1 MSEAAIPLGAA
12 DEPRPRPRRSWLP
25 RLTRIVAGALI
36 ALLLL
41 VATGIYILDTDAGH
55 RFIVDRIAMVSP
67 RSGLKIR
74 IGRIDGSIWN
84 EVRLRDVRL
93 YDPKG
98 LFAESSMIEADWTP
112 AAWLS
117 NRLWIDRL
125 QSELVTVHRLPKLRP
140 SEKPGP
146 ILPGFDIHIGR
157 LVIDQL
163 RFEPAI
169 TGQRRIG
176 RLVGDIDIRSGRA
189 IVHLNG
195 AVRGSGERLKLA
207 LDSEPDR
214 GKFDADVRLHAPAD
228 SIMGALVGIKR
239 PFALV
244 IQGDGSWATWSGSAT
259 IDVSDRR
266 TGMLLLQAKQGR
278 YSLRG
283 RLAPAPFLT
292 GKQQR
297 LTTPEIQVEG
307 AASFANRRL
316 DGRISGRTEALKI
329 ESKGVVDLA
338 ASSFDDVQIGVDL
351 LRPAALFPNMSG
363 SKIRLTMVLDG
374 PFGTTNFA
382 YRLSSPHFAFD
393 TTGFDDVLAEGRG
406 HWSNTPILVPIR
418 FTARHVTGV
427 GEAAGG
433 ILANLRVE
441 GVLKFTSKL
450 LSGENLMLTSDKMKA
465 KISLFVDLVTGH
477 YDVIMAGGL
486 TRYLI
491 PGLGIVDVLTEL
503 RVVPGPGGKGS
514 VVTGKGRAWVRRFD
528 NKFLAGLAGG
538 LPQIETALLR
548 SPEGV
553 LHFQS
558 LRLIGPAIRLTGNG
572 YRRRDGTF
580 HFEGPGTQGQYGPFT
595 LLLDGPIDRPK
606 MTIGLAHPMNSL
618 GLTRVTLQLDPT
630 AQGYA
635 YRAAGGSTLGTFTSH
650 GAILLPRGQSATIQI
665 AALDVSG
672 THATGSLRSDPGGFN
687 GQLTLAG
694 GGVNG
699 SLLFRPASGVQRIEA
714 HLSAQG
720 ARFAGPPALAVQR
733 GRVDGV
739 ILLNPD
745 GTSIE
750 GSVSLRGVSR
760 GALSLARLDAQASLR
775 GGRGQVRGTLAGV
788 RGRNFA
794 LELAANVA
802 SERISVTGSGTI
814 DRRPVALAE
823 PAVFTSERGG
833 WRLAPTSLRFAG
845 GKATFSGLFGAATTE
860 VAARMDAMPLT
871 VLDIAYPQLGLG
883 GTASG
888 SLSYRTSANGVP
900 VGDINLRVSGLTRA
914 GLVLTTKPVD
924 VGVVAKL
931 DGVNAAMRAVAVS
944 EGRTIGRAQA
954 RVAPMAR
961 GGTLMDRLSRA
972 PLMAQLR
979 YNGPA
984 DTLWRLTGVELLDLS
999 GPLAV
1004 GADATG
1010 TMENPQVRG
1019 IVRAAQARLESPIL
1033 GTVIENIQSSGRFSG
1048 SQLLLDSFSGST
1060 KKGGRISGGG
1070 SFNFGVGQGIGM
1082 DVVLDAQAA
1091 QLIDRDDIKAQV
1103 TGPLKITSEGNG
1115 GTISGKLALVSGTYR
1130 LGAATASAQVPRL
1143 PVREINLPYDEVPA
1157 AAPAKPWTIDL
1168 AVNARN
1174 RLQVTG
1180 LGMTSEWGADLALKG
1195 TVDTP
1200 RISGQARLIRG
1211 NYDFAGRRFDLER
1224 GFIYFQGESPPNP
1237 RLDITAEGGIQGI
1250 DATIRVTGRGQ
1261 KPEITFTSTPALPQD
1276 ELLSRLLFGTSI
1288 TNLSAPEAV
1297 QLAAAVAAL
1306 NNTGGSLDPINALRR
1321 VVGLDRL
1328 RILPADIATGQG
1340 TSIAAGKYI
1349 GRQVYVEVITDGRGY
1364 SATRLEY
1371 QITRWLSIL
1380 STVSTVGRQ
1389 SVNLR
1394 ISKDY

>member
-1 MSEAAIPLGAA
+1 MSEAAIPLEPVA
-12 DEPRPRPRRSWLP
+12 DKPSARRPRRWTKILAK
-25 RLTRIVAGALI
+25 IAGGILI
-36 ALLLL
+36 LLLL
-41 VATGIYILDTDAGH
+41 AAAAAFFILDTDAGH
-55 RFIVDRIAMVSP
+55 RFIADRVAMVSP
-67 RSGLKIR
+67 HSGLEIR
-74 IGRIDGSIWN
+74 IGRIDGSIWHK
-84 EVRLRDVRL
+84 VRLRDVRL

-98 LFAESSMIEADWTP
+98 LFAESSLIEADWHP
-112 AAWLS
+112 VAWLS
-117 NRLWIDRL
+117 NRVSIDRL
-125 QSELVTVHRLPKLRP
+125 QSELVTIHRFPKLRP

-146 ILPGFDIHIGR
+146 ILPSFDIYIGK
-157 LVIDQL
+157 LTVDQL

-169 TGQRRIG
+169 TGERRIG
-176 RLVGDIDIRSGRA
+176 SLAGDVDIRSGRA
-189 IVHLNG
+189 VVHLDS

-214 GKFDADVRLHAPAD
+214 GKFDADVRLNAPAD
-228 SIMGALVGIKR
+228 SVMGALVGIKR

-244 IQGDGSWATWSGSAT
+244 LQGDGSWTAWAGNAAM
-259 IDVSDRR
+259 DVSGQR
-266 TGMLLLQAKQGR
+266 TVMLRLQAREGQ

-283 RLAPAPFLT
+283 RLAPSPFLS
-292 GKQQR
+292 GRLQR
-297 LTTPEIQVEG
+297 LTAPVIEVAGT
-307 AASFANRRL
+307 ATFANRRL
-316 DGRISGRTEALKI
+316 DGRLSLRTDALKV
-329 ESKGVVDLA
+329 EGRGVIDLA
-338 ASSFDDVQIGVDL
+338 KSGFDNVQLGIDL
-351 LRPAALFPNMSG
+351 LRPQALFPNMTG
-363 SKIRLTMVLDG
+363 DKIRLTALIDG
-374 PFGTTNFA
+374 PFGSAAFA
-382 YRLSSPHFAFD
+382 YRLTSPHFAFD
-393 TTGFDDVLAEGRG
+393 TTGFDDVLAEGRS
-406 HWSNTPILVPIR
+406 HWSKAPILVPIR

-441 GVLKFTSKL
+441 GVLKLTPRL
-450 LSGENLMLTSDKMKA
+450 LSGEKLMLTSDKLKA

-477 YDVIMAGGL
+477 YDVILAGGL
-486 TRYLI
+486 TRYFI

-514 VVTGKGRAWVRRFD
+514 LVTGRGRAWVRRFD

-538 LPQIETALLR
+538 LPRIETSLLR
-548 SPEGV
+548 TPDGI

-558 LRLIGPAIRLTGNG
+558 LRLFGPAIRLTGNG

-595 LLLDGPIDRPK
+595 LLLDGAIDRPR
-606 MTIGLAHPMNSL
+606 MTIGLEHPMDSL
-618 GLTRVTLQLDPT
+618 GLARVTLQLDPN

-635 YRAAGGSTLGTFTSH
+635 YRASGGSTLGAFTSN
-650 GAILLPRGQSATIQI
+650 GAILLPRGQSATIQV

-672 THATGSLRSDPGGFN
+672 THASGTLRSDPGGFN

-694 GGVNG
+694 GGVDG
-699 SLLFRPASGVQRIEA
+699 RLLFQPAAGVQRIEA
-714 HLSAQG
+714 HLNAVG

-733 GRVDGV
+733 GKLDGV
-739 ILLNPD
+739 ILLNPE

-750 GSVSLRGVSR
+750 GSVSLRGLSR
-760 GALSLARLDAQASLR
+760 ASLSLARLDAQASLR
-775 GGRGQVRGTLAGV
+775 GGRGQIRATLAGV

-794 LELAANVA
+794 LELAADVA
-802 SERISVTGSGTI
+802 PQRVSVTGSGTV
-814 DRRPVALAE
+814 DRRAIALAS
-823 PAVFTSERGG
+823 PAVITLERGG
-833 WRLAPTSLRFAG
+833 WRLAPTNLRFAG
-845 GKATFSGLFGAATTE
+845 GNATLSGLFGSESTE
-860 VAARMDAMPLT
+860 MAARMDAMPLT

-888 SLSYRTSANGVP
+888 TLNYRNAGAAP
-900 VGDINLRVSGLTRA
+900 VGDVNLRVSGLTRA
-914 GLVLTTKPVD
+914 GLVLSSKPVD

-954 RVAPMAR
+954 RISPIGR
-961 GGTLMDRLSRA
+961 GGNLMDRLIRA
-972 PLMAQLR
+972 PLFAQLR

-1010 TMENPQVRG
+1010 TMENPSVRG
-1019 IVRAAQARLESPIL
+1019 ILRTSQARLESPIL
-1033 GTVIENIQSSGRFSG
+1033 GTVIENVESSGRFSG
-1048 SQLLLDSFSGST
+1048 SQLLLDSFSGTT
-1060 KKGGRISGGG
+1060 KKAGRISGHG
-1070 SFNFGVGQGIGM
+1070 SFTFGAGQGIGM
-1082 DVVLDAQAA
+1082 DITLDAQAA

-1103 TGPLKITSEGNG
+1103 TGPLKIASAGNG
-1115 GTISGKLALVSGTYR
+1115 GSISGKLALVSGAYR
-1130 LGAATASAQVPRL
+1130 LGAATATTQVPRL
-1143 PVREINLPYDEVPA
+1143 PVREINRLDEEAPA
-1157 AAPAKPWTIDL
+1157 APTKPWTLDL
-1168 AVNARN
+1168 ALDARN

-1180 LGMTSEWGADLALKG
+1180 LGMSSEWGADLALKG
-1195 TVDTP
+1195 TVDDP
-1200 RISGQARLIRG
+1200 RITGQARLIRG
-1211 NYDFAGRRFDLER
+1211 TYDFAGRRFDLER

-1261 KPEITFTSTPALPQD
+1261 KPEIAFTSTPALPQD

-1288 TNLSAPEAV
+1288 TNLSAPEAL

-1306 NNTGGSLDPINALRR
+1306 RNTGGGLDPINALRR

-1349 GRQVYVEVITDGRGY
+1349 GHQVYVEVITDGRGY

-1380 STVSTVGRQ
+1380 STVSTIGRE